1 MASVAV
7 IVCIFAGQG
16 FGESPGDEKN
26 LKQLCEDDAKDLYK
40 KETGKIKLEKIDL
53 SYTTHYNKSLKNC
66 FMVIKITTD
75 LNLIEPPTVENLS
88 YDFYDVNVSTKIGS
102 FLIQL
107 DRKSGLETLLFC
119 HVSKVECH
127 SLLEWNK
134 LIKPFMEE

>member
-1 MASVAV
+1 
-7 IVCIFAGQG
+7 
-16 FGESPGDEKN
+16 
-26 LKQLCEDDAKDLYK
+26 
-40 KETGKIKLEKIDL
+40 
-53 SYTTHYNKSLKNC
+53 
-66 FMVIKITTD
+66 MVIKITTD
-75 LNLIEPPTVENLS
+75 LNLIEPPTFENLS